1 MWGCTDLA
9 GTGENHFHPIV
20 RIPSEYWILN
30 LQRPQTNW
38 NRQYEFT
45 IGRYDED
52 RKGMYTQALFG
63 GERTIH
69 VGLDIGAPVSTPVYA
84 FEDGKIHSFTDN
96 DEDGSY
102 GPTIVTEHQI

>member
-9 GTGENHFHPIV
+9 GTGENQFHPIV
-20 RIPSEYWILN
+20 RIPPEYWVLN
-30 LQRPQTNW
+30 LQRPQINW
-38 NRQYEFT
+38 NKQYEFT

-84 FEDGKIHSFTDN
+84 LSLIH
-96 DEDGSY
+96 
-102 GPTIVTEHQI
+102 I